1 MTQTN
6 KMTSTSVDFR
16 TPIII
21 FGLFWLL
28 FGFCFTIIMAIV
40 IPSILLK
47 LIFVLL
53 CLVVLLL
60 IVEIISSRICIE
72 NGRITKKSLFRSRA
86 INFAEIK
93 KIGVYLQ
100 EPRSAN
106 YLERKDY
113 DKKYW
118 YGQKLVYISKRVD
131 YDPIF
136 SISQKETIKFQYKK
150 AILAEIEKRI

>member
-1 MTQTN
+1 
-6 KMTSTSVDFR
+6 
-16 TPIII
+16 
-21 FGLFWLL
+21 
-28 FGFCFTIIMAIV
+28 MAIV
-40 IPSILLK
+40 VPSLFLK
-47 LIFVLL
+47 LIFVLI
-53 CLVVLLL
+53 CLAVLLL
-60 IVEIISSRICIE
+60 IIEITSDRTSIDNE
-72 NGRITKKSLFRSRA
+72 RITKKSLFRSRS

-100 EPRSAN
+100 EPKSAN

-136 SISQKETIKFQYKK
+136 SIAQNETIKFQYKK